1 MKKKTLGLTL
11 LIGGGVVLTG
21 CQNIPLDSS
30 QQNMGVIETQTMGF
44 QATTAISLIRGL
56 NTPTLFTAMS
66 GATEIPSEEEIS
78 SEEILVENPE
88 FAIPVATLDL
98 LFSNGANFSVEQKVS
113 DREGYTNLDVISF
126 SVFGDELTSYS
137 LYYNAT
143 PLEEDDLVPGEDI
156 VDQEVN
162 QTLLSRQGEG
172 NDDKGE
178 NGNHDGTMGGTH
190 HTNDHDNDYDH
201 QHEHDKDQMKITG
214 IAVVGDEE
222 FQFISKTE
230 SDTDSDEQEIEMKFM
245 IFKDKDNFISIKQE
259 IEIEGVEGEEGYEYE
274 EDFKYTIVEN
284 GQVTKRFKLEIENE
298 DNELGLEV
306 KIDGMKYQIDYE
318 FVDERV
324 FLHIEVK
331 DQGEFVYEKIATP
344 DEVTGVVSITYI
356 LQ

>member
-1 MKKKTLGLTL
+1 MKKKTIGLTL
-11 LIGGGVVLTG
+11 LIGGGLVLTG

-30 QQNMGVIETQTMGF
+30 QQTIGVIETQTMSF
-44 QATTAISLIRGL
+44 QATTAISLVKGL

-66 GATEIPSEEEIS
+66 DTSDLS
-78 SEEILVENPE
+78 SEDTSVETPE
-88 FAIPVATLDL
+88 FDVPVATLDL

-126 SVFGDELTSYS
+126 NVFGDEMTSYS

-143 PLEEDDLVPGEDI
+143 PLEEEDLVPGEDI
-156 VDQEVN
+156 VDEELG
-162 QTLLSRQGEG
+162 QTFLSRHGEDNG
-172 NDDKGE
+172 KGE
-178 NGNHDGTMGGTH
+178 NGSQDGTRDGAH
-190 HTNDHDNDYDH
+190 NNNNHDNDYDH
-201 QHEHDKDQMKITG
+201 QHDHDKDQMKITG

-306 KIDGMKYQIDYE
+306 IIDGMKYQIDYE
-318 FVDERV
+318 FIDERV
-324 FLHIEVK
+324 FLHIEIK
-331 DQGEFVYEKIATP
+331 GQGEFVYEKIATT
-344 DEVTGVVSITYI
+344 DEVTGNVSITYI